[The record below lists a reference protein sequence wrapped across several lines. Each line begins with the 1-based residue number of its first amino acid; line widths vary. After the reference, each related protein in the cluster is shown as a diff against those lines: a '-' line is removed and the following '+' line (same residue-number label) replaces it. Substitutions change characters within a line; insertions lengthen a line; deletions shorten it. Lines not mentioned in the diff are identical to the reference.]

1 MDTRSP
7 IAHSPIH
14 AGPAF
19 SLGSRTRPQAWVL
32 GAAALALCGAQLV
45 AAASARAAYPERP
58 ITMIVP
64 TAPGGGNDAIARV
77 LGQKLSTLM
86 GQTVIVENK
95 AGANGAIA
103 SEQVA
108 RSPADGYTILMG
120 YIGTHGMNPALQ
132 ALRYDPLKDFAPIGM
147 IGHSPTVM
155 VVNPKVRAGSVADL
169 VAASKARPD
178 ELNYASAGNG
188 TAPHFTAELFKVASG
203 AHLMHIPYKGS
214 GPAMADTMAGQT
226 QVMFPSLFS
235 AYPSIVNG
243 KLRAL
248 AIAGP
253 KRVAILP
260 DVPTMAEAGIEGVEV
275 TQWYALFAPANT
287 PPAVVELLNKNMNL
301 ALADKEVVKR
311 IEEQGAQVDTSTP
324 QALRDT
330 VKSEVAKWKVL
341 VEQAHLSAD

>member
-1 MDTRSP
+1 MNIPSR
-7 IAHSPIH
+7 IAHPPTAARAATLKRRRVGSQ
-14 AGPAF
+14 ALM
-19 SLGSRTRPQAWVL
+19 LGVTT
-32 GAAALALCGAQLV
+32 LALVGAQL
-45 AAASARAAYPERP
+45 AAAGDARAAYPERP

-77 LGQKLSTLM
+77 LGQKMSTLM

-108 RSPADGYTILMG
+108 RAPADGYTILMG

-132 ALRYDPLKDFAPIGM
+132 SLRYDPLKDFAPIGM

-155 VVNPKVRAGSVADL
+155 VVNTKVKAGSVADL
-169 VAASKARPD
+169 VATSKAKPY

-253 KRVAILP
+253 TRAAILP
-260 DVPTMAEAGIEGVEV
+260 DVPTMAEAGIGGVEV

-287 PPAVVELLNKNMNL
+287 PPAVVDLLNKNMNI

-341 VEQAHLSAD
+341 VEQAHLSVD